1 MPCST
6 DLNIMLTHLDA
17 IEREM
22 RELGLWSL
30 EPPSPGAMG
39 STAPFAHDCMSLDMW
54 LQWIFLPR
62 MRETVRQGIRPPAA
76 CNIHAFAAHSFV
88 RHGVVAK
95 PLVQAIRVFDEAFA
109 EWVELLG

>member
-6 DLNIMLTHLDA
+6 ELADMLDHLER

-22 RELGLWSL
+22 RQLGLWSL
-30 EPPSPGAMG
+30 EAPSVDAFA
-39 STAPFAHDCMSLDMW
+39 STAPFAHDTMPLEMW

-76 CNIHAFAAHSFV
+76 CHIHPFAAHSFV
-88 RHGVVAK
+88 GHGLAAR
-95 PLVQAIRVFDEAFA
+95 PLVQAIRSFDEAFA
-109 EWVELLG
+109 AWVETL